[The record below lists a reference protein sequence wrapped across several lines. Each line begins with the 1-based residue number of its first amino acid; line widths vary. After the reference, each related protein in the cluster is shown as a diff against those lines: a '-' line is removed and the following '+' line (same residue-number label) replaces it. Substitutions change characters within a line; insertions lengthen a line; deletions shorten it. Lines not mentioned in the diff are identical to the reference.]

1 MQKEGDQP
9 IRCSFCSKAANDVR
23 KLIAGPTVF
32 ICDECVELC
41 VDIIADDFGKSRLAS
56 YSAEE
61 QKRSDHMVAALGR
74 AVACSLC
81 GRPAS
86 ANEVLAIGDRGVLCG
101 ECADA
106 IEDALGGGTPK
117 S

>member
-1 MQKEGDQP
+1 LQKESDQP
-9 IRCSFCSKAANDVR
+9 VRCSFCSKAGNEVR

-32 ICDECVELC
+32 ICDECVEVC
-41 VDIIADDFGKSRLAS
+41 VEIIADDSRKSPVAPD
-56 YSAEE
+56 SAEK
-61 QKRSDHMVAALGR
+61 KRVDRMVAVLGQN

-81 GRPAS
+81 GGPAS
-86 ANEVLAIGDRGVLCG
+86 PNEVLAIGDRGVLCG

-106 IEDALGGGTPK
+106 IEDAIGGGTPT